1 VYALSPKAHDD
12 AATATRPSVPFGGTY
27 GWQADLTVSRKV
39 TAARTGFVRSELV
52 VESYYV
58 AEPSQGRAMQAIR
71 AHAAADKDAS
81 LIARRCLSRKEIER
95 LGLKPGQVKAA

>member
-1 VYALSPKAHDD
+1 LNQEAHGV
-12 AATATRPSVPFGGTY
+12 ASAGLAPVPFGGAY
-27 GWQADLTVSRKV
+27 GWLADLTVSRRV
-39 TAARTGFVRSELV
+39 AAARTGFVRSELV

-58 AEPSQGRAMQAIR
+58 AEPNQGRAMRAVR

-81 LIARRCLSRKEIER
+81 LIARRSLSRKEIER